1 MSTLQLHDQ
10 YPSIESPEVIVVPAR
25 RCKSTLKYT
34 SEMESE
40 ATNDYDF
47 YTLRIFYEGL
57 YLPSSEFLSE
67 KDCREILYEA
77 VNLAEF
83 W

>member
-1 MSTLQLHDQ
+1 
-10 YPSIESPEVIVVPAR
+10 
-25 RCKSTLKYT
+25 
-34 SEMESE
+34 MESE

-67 KDCREILYEA
+67 KDYREILYEA